1 MIHIFNFLGPVG
13 FNYSTIVPFNKD
25 YHYHSCDPC
34 PPGCSIQDWN
44 DQPQVETC
52 RLLMLPDL
60 NQTVPE
66 VANYLIT
73 WIKQIVQYYGF
84 DGIRVDTVP
93 EVRLVNVKM
102 IR

>member
-1 MIHIFNFLGPVG
+1 
-13 FNYSTIVPFNKD
+13 
-25 YHYHSCDPC
+25 
-34 PPGCSIQDWN
+34 
-44 DQPQVETC
+44 
-52 RLLMLPDL
+52 MLPDL